1 MAKLVRSLSESP
13 FEHKSSGFTIIAHL
27 KQIRRN
33 NMDDGIKTIISQI
46 KEFCEFT
53 GELDCLISSE
63 FRIEFV
69 DDIYLAVLNKDSFYA
84 RDMLN
89 SEQPLY
95 GLFYISPKN
104 ELILYVKRADL
115 INSMGTLYHEITHLS
130 DFINLSR
137 AFGKTDFRKLQDDT
151 FFVLWS
157 EFHADYLMYRYLI
170 DIGKVDIDP
179 IKVVEEL
186 KQKMSD
192 YYASE
197 AQLELQV
204 ATNFTV
210 RQYGKYM
217 ALQNQFPDILDKY
230 LCGFYLNQAF
240 LNVYDYLWEHR
251 NFQSIKDQHD
261 ELVQIF
267 KNLEN

>member
-1 MAKLVRSLSESP
+1 
-13 FEHKSSGFTIIAHL
+13 
-27 KQIRRN
+27 
-33 NMDDGIKTIISQI
+33 MDDGIKMIISQI

-53 GELDCLISSE
+53 GELDCLINSD

-69 DDIYLAVLNKDSFYA
+69 DDIYLAVLKNDSFYA

-89 SEQPLY
+89 PVQPLY
-95 GLFYISPKN
+95 GLFYISPQN

-115 INSMGTLYHEITHLS
+115 INSTGTLYHEITHLS
-130 DFINLSR
+130 DFINLSM
-137 AFGKTDFRKLQDDT
+137 ALGKTDFRKLQDDT

-170 DIGKVDIDP
+170 DIGKVYIDP
-179 IKVVEEL
+179 IKIVVEL

-192 YYASE
+192 YYASAAE
-197 AQLELQV
+197 LELQV

-210 RQYGKYM
+210 RQFGKYM
-217 ALQNQFPDILDKY
+217 ALHNQFPDILDKH
-230 LCGFYLNQAF
+230 LRGFYFNQAF

-251 NFQSIKDQHD
+251 NFESIKDQHN

-267 KNLEN
+267 RNLEN